1 VSFHVRIRGDGV
13 AARCCA
19 HLLDQVSCE
28 RLSRPRIPVIML
40 SEAAQELIRD
50 IFQKEHLFRDLPRIR
65 KRVVRWGP
73 DAAPV
78 ELDHSAVIVSEE
90 ELLDV
95 LGCEESE
102 GGDADWTIIAARPLP
117 AETTE
122 HRFGSRVAMPVEV
135 KLKVPGDTCRAETCW
150 MESVEDGWLFL
161 NSGWLI
167 AVGGRP
173 EELLEKSRLVRDQI
187 ESFDAGTMRFPS
199 SPRMATPLG
208 GERWI
213 CCGSAAMT
221 FDPICGDGTAHAVRE
236 AILAS
241 AVTRAVARGEDAG
254 ALLAHYEARLT
265 AGLERH
271 LGHCLQF
278 YSSGGSGAW
287 WREQVESAAEG
298 IAWCRRRME
307 AHGRFRYRL
316 NGLELE
322 AVE

>member
-1 VSFHVRIRGDGV
+1 VSLKVRIRGDGV

-19 HLLDQVSCE
+19 HLLDRVSCE
-28 RLSRPRIPVIML
+28 RWSRPRIPVIML
-40 SEAAQELIRD
+40 SEAAQGLIRD
-50 IFQKEHLFRDLPRIR
+50 IFQKEHLFRDRPRIR
-65 KRVVRWGP
+65 KRVVAWGP
-73 DAAPV
+73 DAEAV

-90 ELLDV
+90 DLLDV
-95 LGCEESE
+95 LGCEESA
-102 GGDADWTIIAARPLP
+102 GGDAEWTIIASKPLP
-117 AETTE
+117 AETAE
-122 HRFGSRVAMPVEV
+122 HRFGMRMAMPAEA
-135 KLKVPGDTCRAETCW
+135 KLKVPGDTCW

-173 EELLEKSRLVRDQI
+173 EELLRKSRLVAEQI
-187 ESFDAGTMRFPS
+187 ASFEPGTAQFPS
-199 SPRMATPLG
+199 APRMATPLG
-208 GERWI
+208 GEGWI

-241 AVTRAVARGEDAG
+241 AVLRRVGRGEDAG
-254 ALLAHYEARLT
+254 PLLAHYEARLT

-271 LGHCLQF
+271 LGNCLQF
-278 YSSGGSGAW
+278 YLSGGKGAW
-287 WREQVESAAEG
+287 WREQAESAERG
-298 IAWCRRRME
+298 IAWCRGRVA

-322 AVE
+322 EIG

>member
-1 VSFHVRIRGDGV
+1 MNIHIRGDGV

-19 HLLDQVSCE
+19 HLLDRVSCE

-40 SEAAQELIRD
+40 SEAAQGLIRD
-50 IFQKEHLFRDLPRIR
+50 IFQKEYLFRGLPRIR

-90 ELLDV
+90 DLLDV
-95 LGCEESE
+95 LGLEQSE
-102 GGDADWTIIAARPLP
+102 GGDADWTMIASGPLP

-122 HRFGSRVAMPVEV
+122 HRFGSRVAMSVKV
-135 KLKVPGDTCRAETCW
+135 KLKVPGDTCQAETCW
-150 MESVEDGWLFL
+150 MESVEHGWLFL

-173 EELLEKSRLVRDQI
+173 RELLESSRLIRDEI
-187 ESFDAGTMRFPS
+187 ESIDAGTMQFPS
-199 SPRMATPLG
+199 SPRIATPLG
-208 GERWI
+208 GGGWI

-241 AVTRAVARGEDAG
+241 AVMRAVGRGEDARP
-254 ALLAHYEARLT
+254 LLAHYEARLT
-265 AGLERH
+265 AGFERH
-271 LGHCLQF
+271 LEHCLQF
-278 YSSGGSGAW
+278 YSSGGDGAW
-287 WREQVESAAEG
+287 WREQAKSAERG

-307 AHGRFRYRL
+307 GHGRFRYRL

-322 AVE
+322 EIG